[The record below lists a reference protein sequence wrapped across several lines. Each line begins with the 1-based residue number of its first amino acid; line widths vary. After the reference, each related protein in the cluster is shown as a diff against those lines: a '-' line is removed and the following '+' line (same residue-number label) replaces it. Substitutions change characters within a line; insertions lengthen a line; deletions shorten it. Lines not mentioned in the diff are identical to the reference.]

1 MISPT
6 AGVTTGSSALLSSM
20 QKVHSGAADMGEQQL
35 EAVGKEMEG
44 VFLSMLLKEMRNS
57 LEDGFFGKEGSDT
70 YGGMFDLFIGQH
82 LAESKPL
89 GLSDTLLNQ
98 YTKNQGNAGRP
109 LAEEQPV
116 AQSSESPAIENRTSS
131 TSVVA

>member
-20 QKVHSGAADMGEQQL
+20 QKVNRGAEDFGEQQM

-70 YGGMFDLFIGQH
+70 YGGMFDMFIGQH

-98 YTKNQGNAGRP
+98 YKKNQSSFGASP
-109 LAEEQPV
+109 DSV
-116 AQSSESPAIENRTSS
+116 TTAQSSESIEAPISISS
-131 TSVVA
+131 KSVVA